1 MKNMILTPAEL
12 VAVIESGH
20 LDRLEADAL
29 HAAVS
34 KAAHPHLPYCDHHE
48 SGKEAG
54 EDDYCHSAPVYYGG
68 DDETQSGDQ
77 RMPSW
82 AVQVYAGHQDTR
94 QTVIVFTKA
103 DLLFLEL
110 RDAKLLREALDHD
123 SPGLLTA
130 LEAVIAQ
137 CEEVPA

>member
-1 MKNMILTPAEL
+1 MTNMILTPAEL

-34 KAAHPHLPYCDHHE
+34 KAAHPHLPYCAEHE

-54 EDDYCHSAPVYYGG
+54 EDDYCHSAPVFYGG
-68 DDETQSGDQ
+68 DSKNDQ
-77 RMPSW
+77 QEMPTW